1 VEENNNLNTDIGGG
15 DIDEKQ
21 FEKILSMVR
30 LIKGISQ
37 LDGANGEMNGE
48 SENGE
53 DVTSPDDV
61 QALNVLNAALPYL
74 DYKFRKP
81 VGIMVKLIEMNRI
94 LSSFETLSLGTG
106 KSDAERKRQM
116 LLAVRDELDSKKQ
129 QMLDIFMRVMEIR
142 EIAKNM

>member
-1 VEENNNLNTDIGGG
+1 
-15 DIDEKQ
+15 
-21 FEKILSMVR
+21 
-30 LIKGISQ
+30 
-37 LDGANGEMNGE
+37 
-48 SENGE
+48 
-53 DVTSPDDV
+53 
-61 QALNVLNAALPYL
+61 
-74 DYKFRKP
+74 
-81 VGIMVKLIEMNRI
+81 MVKLIEMNRI